1 MKNIVITDKDIPLE
15 LFNESVIVNLNNIKY
30 SACTGDYT
38 CLKKQMP
45 CRYHDD
51 ISVINQWIG
60 QASLIILVTHIYCGC
75 FDTPLKSFVERNI
88 ASYEPYYTKVDGT
101 TCHASLAQ
109 QSKKILLIG
118 YGDISAQ
125 EQKMLMNYLH
135 DSLLGYSISSINTY
149 FCTEEELDN
158 SLKTFGGV
166 DRG

>member
-1 MKNIVITDKDIPLE
+1 M
-15 LFNESVIVNLNNIKY
+15 
-30 SACTGDYT
+30 
-38 CLKKQMP
+38 
-45 CRYHDD
+45 
-51 ISVINQWIG
+51 
-60 QASLIILVTHIYCGC
+60 
-75 FDTPLKSFVERNI
+75 
-88 ASYEPYYTKVDGT
+88 DGI

-118 YGDISAQ
+118 YGDISEQ

>member
-1 MKNIVITDKDIPLE
+1 MDW
-15 LFNESVIVNLNNIKY
+15 S
-30 SACTGDYT
+30 
-38 CLKKQMP
+38 
-45 CRYHDD
+45 
-51 ISVINQWIG
+51 
-60 QASLIILVTHIYCGC
+60 ASLIILVTHIYCGC
-75 FDTPLKSFVERNI
+75 FDTPLKSFIERNI
-88 ASYEPYYTKVDGT
+88 DSYEPYYTTVDGT

-118 YGDISAQ
+118 YGDISEQ